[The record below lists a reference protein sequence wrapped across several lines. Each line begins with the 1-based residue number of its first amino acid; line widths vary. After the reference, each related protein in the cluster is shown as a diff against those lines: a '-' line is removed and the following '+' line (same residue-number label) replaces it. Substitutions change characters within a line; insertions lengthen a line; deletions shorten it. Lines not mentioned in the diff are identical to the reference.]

1 MTMPRMIIRIS
12 KQGETEI
19 HVIEA
24 EGAKCKEITENLE
37 EKLGEV
43 VDRRLTAEYYRQSGN
58 IKIVSNKNR
67 R

>member
-1 MTMPRMIIRIS
+1 MAKIIIKIS
-12 KQGETEI
+12 KQGETDI

-24 EGAKCKEITENLE
+24 EGAKCKEITGNLE

-43 VDRRLTAEYYRQSGN
+43 VDRRLTAEYYRQPDN